1 VIEPS
6 LFPAL
11 LSLLSVAR
19 TGSVGATA
27 RQQHR
32 TSSAISQQIRRL
44 EGHLGVKLLERAGR
58 GVRLTHAGEA
68 ALPAVSHLWS
78 EAETL
83 FAHLAELSGRPV
95 STLRV
100 AASDYLGKALIAPV
114 LRKLLDQR
122 VPVRFEIITTHSRD
136 AIARAALGEVEFAVV
151 SAGALPAGLDALPLF
166 EQGFVWVAPRRP
178 RARREPLLARLG
190 REPLLR
196 LAAESHGRRLL
207 DQVIERER
215 IRPASTIDVT
225 SVSLLLAYIGA
236 GIGVGLVPALA
247 LGDMPRARLVVEPAA
262 VPTAAVTLVS
272 RPAVRRNPAARHF
285 ASALAE
291 EGTRAARR
299 LRLAPPRRRAPR

>member
-1 VIEPS
+1 MIEPS

-11 LSLLSVAR
+11 QSFLTVAR

-27 RQQHR
+27 RQHHR

-44 EGHLGVKLLERAGR
+44 EAHLGVKLLERAGR

-68 ALPAVSHLWS
+68 ALPALGHLWS

-114 LRKLLDQR
+114 LRQLLDQG
-122 VPVRFEIITTHSRD
+122 VPVRFEIITAHSRD
-136 AIARAALGEVEFAVV
+136 AVARVARGEVEFGVV
-151 SAGALPAGLDALPLF
+151 SAGPLPSGLDAQPLF
-166 EQGFVWVAPRRP
+166 DQGFAWVAPRR
-178 RARREPLLARLG
+178 ARRRRQTLAGRLT

-207 DQVIERER
+207 DELLERDR

-225 SVSLLLAYIGA
+225 SVSLMLAYIGS
-236 GIGVGLVPALA
+236 GIGVGLVPTLA
-247 LGDMPRARLVVEPAA
+247 LGDVPRGRVVIEPAD
-262 VPTAAVTLVS
+262 VPPSPVTLVS
-272 RPAVRRNPAARHF
+272 RPTVRRNPAAVRF
-285 ASALAE
+285 AAALAA
-291 EGTRAARR
+291 EGKRAAASLASRPRGRR
-299 LRLAPPRRRAPR
+299 PR